1 MVLAVA
7 HGVCLFLSL
16 FAVPR
21 RFSLQPSC
29 HLAVVPLS
37 SLCRRLSFI
46 NRVVRPATVRKI
58 YSPDNRSKFLY
69 SAGSKSLSMLLLLL
83 SATAAVQR
91 PTQRPKVSH
100 VLLRASVNGEEP
112 LRCAPCDVRIL
123 GATASPIIQ
132 RTAQV
137 AAGQIIA
144 RYKEER
150 CAFMQ
155 SVAGLAKRPAS
166 AASGSARDAAVEL
179 LLALTL
185 NLPCWVLLGVVLS
198 SWDVKM
204 L

>member
-1 MVLAVA
+1 MLAVA

-16 FAVPR
+16 LAVPR

-37 SLCRRLSFI
+37 SFCLRFSLTYKTILLFRRFEVPFI
-46 NRVVRPATVRKI
+46 P
-58 YSPDNRSKFLY
+58 P
-69 SAGSKSLSMLLLLL
+69 MLLLLL
-83 SATAAVQR
+83 SATATVQR
-91 PTQRPKVSH
+91 PIQRPKVSH
-100 VLLRASVNGEEP
+100 VLLRASVNGEEA

-150 CAFMQ
+150 CVFMQ

>member
-1 MVLAVA
+1 MGL
-7 HGVCLFLSL
+7 LF
-16 FAVPR
+16 R
-21 RFSLQPSC
+21 RFEVLE
-29 HLAVVPLS
+29 A
-37 SLCRRLSFI
+37 
-46 NRVVRPATVRKI
+46 
-58 YSPDNRSKFLY
+58 
-69 SAGSKSLSMLLLLL
+69 MLLLLL
-83 SATAAVQR
+83 SATATVQR
-91 PTQRPKVSH
+91 PIQRPKVSH

>member
-1 MVLAVA
+1 MGVPPVREVLAA
-7 HGVCLFLSL
+7 
-16 FAVPR
+16 
-21 RFSLQPSC
+21 
-29 HLAVVPLS
+29 
-37 SLCRRLSFI
+37 
-46 NRVVRPATVRKI
+46 N
-58 YSPDNRSKFLY
+58 
-69 SAGSKSLSMLLLLL
+69 
-83 SATAAVQR
+83 AAVAA
-91 PTQRPKVSH
+91 VG
-100 VLLRASVNGEEP
+100 NGEEA

-150 CAFMQ
+150 CVFMQ
-155 SVAGLAKRPAS
+155 SVTGPKRPAS